1 MREISGNPDIVAED
15 QLVLAAR
22 AGDQVAYGRLVEL
35 SQSSLR
41 CFLRS
46 LADNDPD
53 LADDLAQDTFI
64 IAYRQMDS
72 FRGEGTFLSW
82 LMGIGYRQFLQYA
95 RKKKRRRELL
105 EDAEE
110 FKRPN
115 SRRDGILAID
125 LERALACL
133 SLKERTA
140 IVLNSR
146 DGFTHEEIAAVM
158 ELPLGTVKSHISRG
172 RDKLK
177 HILSG
182 QENSN
187 G

>member
-1 MREISGNPDIVAED
+1 MRERRKD
-15 QLVLAAR
+15 AANCSR
-22 AGDQVAYGRLVEL
+22 TQ
-35 SQSSLR
+35 
-41 CFLRS
+41 RS
-46 LADNDPD
+46 
-53 LADDLAQDTFI
+53 
-64 IAYRQMDS
+64 
-72 FRGEGTFLSW
+72 
-82 LMGIGYRQFLQYA
+82 
-95 RKKKRRRELL
+95 
-105 EDAEE
+105 